1 MSIFLQTNGAQAKA
15 WVKLMQEADD
25 GDGTLTY
32 EAKTIWYLNKMMT
45 HNWWSFD
52 DDDVGSDDG
61 YDYVEQL

>member
-1 MSIFLQTNGAQAKA
+1 
-15 WVKLMQEADD
+15 MQEADD

>member
-32 EAKTIWYLNKMMT
+32 EAITIRYLIKMMT
-45 HNWWSFD
+45 LYWWSYD
-52 DDDVGSDDG
+52 DDDDDCGDDG
-61 YDYVEQL
+61 